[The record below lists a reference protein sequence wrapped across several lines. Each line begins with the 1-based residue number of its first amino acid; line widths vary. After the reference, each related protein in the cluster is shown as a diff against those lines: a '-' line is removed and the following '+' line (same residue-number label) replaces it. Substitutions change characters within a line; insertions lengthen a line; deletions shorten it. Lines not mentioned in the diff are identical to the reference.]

1 MTDIS
6 QTSNPRPNAPG
17 RPKDPEKRAAI
28 LAAAQNL
35 FPSKG
40 YDAVSMDAIAQAA
53 GVSKLT
59 LYSHFKDKDALFGA
73 AVEEFCEHQL
83 PHQAFELH
91 PELSL
96 HEALMLIAKGFIE
109 LTMDEC
115 AIQLF
120 RIMAAQAG
128 QNTRLAEIFFEVG
141 PRRTL
146 KDMEMFLCQRCE
158 AGDLS
163 IEQPG
168 KAAEHFFVMLKGV
181 RHMRAMVGVAP
192 LPDANE
198 RLAHAEEVVSVFIR
212 AYGKRKPD
220 TGLTVAKAE

>member
-1 MTDIS
+1 
-6 QTSNPRPNAPG
+6 
-17 RPKDPEKRAAI
+17 
-28 LAAAQNL
+28 L

-59 LYSHFKDKDALFGA
+59 LYSHFTDKDTLFGA

-96 HEALMLIAKGFIE
+96 HEALMLIAKGFLE

-120 RIMAAQAG
+120 RVMAAQAG
-128 QNTRLAEIFFEVG
+128 QNTKLAEIFFKVG

-146 KDMEMFLCQRCE
+146 KDMEMFLSQRCE
-158 AGDLS
+158 SGDLD
-163 IEQPG
+163 IPVPG

-181 RHMRAMVGVAP
+181 RHMRTLVGVAP
-192 LPDANE
+192 LPDASE
-198 RLAHAEEVVSVFIR
+198 RLAHAEEVVDVFIR
-212 AYGKRKPD
+212 AYGRRNPEG
-220 TGLTVAKAE
+220 T

>member
-1 MTDIS
+1 MNLIS
-6 QTSNPRPNAPG
+6 RPNAPG
-17 RPKDPEKRAAI
+17 RPKDLEKRAAI
-28 LAAAQNL
+28 LEAAKNL
-35 FPSKG
+35 FPAKG

-59 LYSHFKDKDALFGA
+59 LYSHFTDKDTLFGA

-96 HEALMLIAKGFIE
+96 REALLLIAKGFLD

-120 RIMAAQAG
+120 RIMAAQAA
-128 QNTRLAEIFFEVG
+128 QNTKLAEIFFAVG

-146 KDMEMFLCQRCE
+146 KDMEMFLSQRCE
-158 AGDLS
+158 TGDLDIPNPS
-163 IEQPG
+163 
-168 KAAEHFFVMLKGV
+168 KAAEHFFVLLKGV
-181 RHMRAMVGVAP
+181 RHMRVMVGVAP
-192 LPDANE
+192 LPSAEE
-198 RLAHAEEVVSVFIR
+198 RRLHAEEVVTVFIR
-212 AYGKRKPD
+212 AYGRRNPD
-220 TGLTVAKAE
+220 GTLCIH

>member
-1 MTDIS
+1 MNLAS
-6 QTSNPRPNAPG
+6 RPNAPG

-28 LAAAQNL
+28 LEAAKTL

-59 LYSHFKDKDALFGA
+59 LYSHFTDKETLFGA
-73 AVEEFCEHQL
+73 AVAEFCEEQL

-96 HEALMLIAKGFIE
+96 REALMLIAKGFID
-109 LTMDEC
+109 LTMDER

-120 RIMAAQAG
+120 RIMAAQG
-128 QNTRLAEIFFEVG
+128 GDNTRLAEIFFMAG

-146 KDMEMFLCQRCE
+146 KDMEMFLSQRHE
-158 AGDLS
+158 SGDLDIS
-163 IEQPG
+163 NPC

-181 RHMRAMVGVAP
+181 RHMRVMVGVAS
-192 LPDANE
+192 LPDAPE
-198 RLAHAEEVVSVFIR
+198 RLAHAEEVVNVFIR
-212 AYGKRKPD
+212 AYAKREGDPVLK
-220 TGLTVAKAE
+220 LNKAR

>member
-1 MTDIS
+1 MNLIS
-6 QTSNPRPNAPG
+6 RPNAPG
-17 RPKDPEKRAAI
+17 RPKDLEKRAAI
-28 LAAAQNL
+28 LEAAKNL
-35 FPSKG
+35 FPAKG

-59 LYSHFKDKDALFGA
+59 LYSHFTDKDTLFGA

-96 HEALMLIAKGFIE
+96 REALLLIAKGFLD

-120 RIMAAQAG
+120 RIMAAQAA
-128 QNTRLAEIFFEVG
+128 QNTKLAEIFFAVG

-146 KDMEMFLCQRCE
+146 KDMEMFLSQRCE
-158 AGDLS
+158 SGDLDIPNPS
-163 IEQPG
+163 
-168 KAAEHFFVMLKGV
+168 KAAEHFFVLLKGV
-181 RHMRAMVGVAP
+181 RHMRVMVGVAP
-192 LPDANE
+192 LPSAEE
-198 RLAHAEEVVSVFIR
+198 RRLHAEEVVTVFIR
-212 AYGKRKPD
+212 AYGRRNPD
-220 TGLTVAKAE
+220 GTLCIH

>member
-1 MTDIS
+1 MNLVS
-6 QTSNPRPNAPG
+6 RPHNAPG

-28 LAAAQNL
+28 LAAAQSL

-59 LYSHFKDKDALFGA
+59 LYSHFTDKDTLFGA

-91 PELSL
+91 PELHPELSL
-96 HEALMLIAKGFIE
+96 REALMLIAKGFLE

-120 RIMAAQAG
+120 RVMAAQAG
-128 QNTRLAEIFFEVG
+128 QNTRLAEIFFKVG

-146 KDMEMFLCQRCE
+146 KDMEMFLSQRCE
-158 AGDLS
+158 SGDLD
-163 IEQPG
+163 IPVPG

-181 RHMRAMVGVAP
+181 RHMRTLVGVAP
-192 LPDANE
+192 LPDASE
-198 RLAHAEEVVSVFIR
+198 RLAHAEEVVDVFIR
-212 AYGKRKPD
+212 AYGRRNPEG
-220 TGLTVAKAE
+220 T

>member
-1 MTDIS
+1 MNLVS
-6 QTSNPRPNAPG
+6 RPNAPG
-17 RPKDPEKRAAI
+17 RPKDLEKRAAI
-28 LAAAQNL
+28 LAAAQSL

-59 LYSHFKDKDALFGA
+59 LYSHFTDKDTLFGA

-96 HEALMLIAKGFIE
+96 REALLHIAKGFLE

-120 RIMAAQAG
+120 RIMAAQAA
-128 QNTRLAEIFFEVG
+128 QNTKLAEIFFHVG

-146 KDMEMFLCQRCE
+146 KDMEMFLSQRCE
-158 AGDLS
+158 SGDLDIPIPS
-163 IEQPG
+163 

-181 RHMRAMVGVAP
+181 RHMRALVGVAP
-192 LPDANE
+192 LPDAEE
-198 RLAHAEEVVSVFIR
+198 RLTHADEVVNVFIR
-212 AYGKRKPD
+212 AYGKRD
-220 TGLTVAKAE
+220 RDIGLMSKKASS

>member
-1 MTDIS
+1 MNL
-6 QTSNPRPNAPG
+6 TSRPNAPG

-28 LAAAQNL
+28 LEAAQSL

-59 LYSHFKDKDALFGA
+59 LYSHFTDKDTLFGA

-91 PELSL
+91 PELSVR
-96 HEALMLIAKGFIE
+96 EALMHIAKGFLE

-128 QNTRLAEIFFEVG
+128 QNTKLAEIFFTVG

-146 KDMEMFLCQRCE
+146 KDMEMFLSQRCNS
-158 AGDLS
+158 GDLDIPVPS
-163 IEQPG
+163 

-181 RHMRAMVGVAP
+181 RHMRTLVGVAP
-192 LPDANE
+192 LPDAKE
-198 RLAHAEEVVSVFIR
+198 RLAHAEEVVSVFLL
-212 AYGKRKPD
+212 AYGKRNQD
-220 TGLTVAKAE
+220 GTLCI

>member
-1 MTDIS
+1 
-6 QTSNPRPNAPG
+6 
-17 RPKDPEKRAAI
+17 
-28 LAAAQNL
+28 
-35 FPSKG
+35 
-40 YDAVSMDAIAQAA
+40 
-53 GVSKLT
+53 
-59 LYSHFKDKDALFGA
+59 
-73 AVEEFCEHQL
+73 
-83 PHQAFELH
+83 
-91 PELSL
+91 
-96 HEALMLIAKGFIE
+96 MLIAKGFIE

-146 KDMEMFLCQRCE
+146 RDMEMFLSQRCE

-163 IEQPG
+163 IDRPN

-198 RLAHAEEVVSVFIR
+198 RQAHAEEVVNVFIR
-212 AYGKRKPD
+212 AYGKRNPD
-220 TGLTVAKAE
+220 IGLTASKAES

>member
-1 MTDIS
+1 MNLIS
-6 QTSNPRPNAPG
+6 RPNAPG
-17 RPKDPEKRAAI
+17 RPKDLEKRAAI
-28 LAAAQNL
+28 LEAAKTL
-35 FPSKG
+35 FPAKG

-59 LYSHFKDKDALFGA
+59 LYSHFTDKDTLFGA
-73 AVEEFCEHQL
+73 AVAEFCEHQL

-96 HEALMLIAKGFIE
+96 REALLLIAKGFLE

-120 RIMAAQAG
+120 RIMGAQAG
-128 QNTRLAEIFFEVG
+128 QNTKLAEIFFAVG

-146 KDMEMFLCQRCE
+146 KDMEMFLSQRCE
-158 AGDLS
+158 TGDLDIPNPS
-163 IEQPG
+163 

-181 RHMRAMVGVAP
+181 RHMRVMVGVAP
-192 LPDANE
+192 LPTAEE
-198 RLAHAEEVVSVFIR
+198 RLAHAEEVVNVFIR
-212 AYGKRKPD
+212 AYAKRDHDANSMAKKP
-220 TGLTVAKAE
+220 

>member
-1 MTDIS
+1 MNLVS
-6 QTSNPRPNAPG
+6 RPHNAPG

-28 LAAAQNL
+28 LAAAQSL

-59 LYSHFKDKDALFGA
+59 LYSHFTDKDTLFGA

-91 PELSL
+91 PELHPELSL
-96 HEALMLIAKGFIE
+96 REALVLIAKGFLE

-120 RIMAAQAG
+120 RVMAAQAG
-128 QNTRLAEIFFEVG
+128 QNTRLAEIFFKVG

-146 KDMEMFLCQRCE
+146 KDMEMFLSQRCE
-158 AGDLS
+158 SGDLD
-163 IEQPG
+163 IPVPG

-181 RHMRAMVGVAP
+181 RHMRTLVGVAP
-192 LPDANE
+192 LPDASE
-198 RLAHAEEVVSVFIR
+198 RLAHAEEVVDVFIR
-212 AYGKRKPD
+212 AYGRRNPEG
-220 TGLTVAKAE
+220 T

>member
-1 MTDIS
+1 MNLI
-6 QTSNPRPNAPG
+6 PRTNALG
-17 RPKDPEKRAAI
+17 RPKDLEKRAAI
-28 LAAAQNL
+28 LAAAQAL
-35 FPSKG
+35 FPAKG

-59 LYSHFKDKDALFGA
+59 LYSHFTDKDTLFGA

-96 HEALMLIAKGFIE
+96 RESLLHIAKGFLV
-109 LTMDEC
+109 LTMDDC

-120 RIMAAQAG
+120 RIMAAQAA
-128 QNTRLAEIFFEVG
+128 QNTKLAEIFFHAG

-146 KDMEMFLCQRCE
+146 KDMEMFLSQRCE
-158 AGDLS
+158 SGNLDIPNPS
-163 IEQPG
+163 

-181 RHMRAMVGVAP
+181 RHMRVLMGVAP
-192 LPDANE
+192 LPDADE
-198 RLAHAEEVVSVFIR
+198 RLAHAEEVVNVFIR
-212 AYGKRKPD
+212 AYGRRNED
-220 TGLTVAKAE
+220 GTSCIY

>member
-1 MTDIS
+1 MS
-6 QTSNPRPNAPG
+6 LVSRPNAPG
-17 RPKDPEKRAAI
+17 RPKDLEKRAAI
-28 LAAAQNL
+28 LAAAQSL

-59 LYSHFKDKDALFGA
+59 LYSHFTDKDTLFGA

-96 HEALMLIAKGFIE
+96 QEALLHIAKGFLD

-128 QNTRLAEIFFEVG
+128 QNTKLAEIFFSVG

-146 KDMEMFLCQRCE
+146 KDMEMFLTQRRDS
-158 AGDLS
+158 GDLD
-163 IEQPG
+163 IENPG
-168 KAAEHFFVMLKGV
+168 KAAEHFFVLLKGV
-181 RHMRAMVGVAP
+181 RHMRCLVGVAP
-192 LPDANE
+192 LPDASE
-198 RLAHAEEVVSVFIR
+198 RLAHAEEVVNVFVR
-212 AYGKRKPD
+212 AYGKRNQ
-220 TGLTVAKAE
+220 GGALCI

>member
-1 MTDIS
+1 MNLVS
-6 QTSNPRPNAPG
+6 RPNAPG

-28 LAAAQNL
+28 LAAAQTL

-59 LYSHFKDKDALFGA
+59 LYSHFTDKDTLFGA

-96 HEALMLIAKGFIE
+96 YEALLHIAKGFLE

-120 RIMAAQAG
+120 RIMAAQAA
-128 QNTRLAEIFFEVG
+128 QNTKLAEIFFQVG

-146 KDMEMFLCQRCE
+146 KDMEMFLNQRCE
-158 AGDLS
+158 SGDLD
-163 IEQPG
+163 IPNPG

-181 RHMRAMVGVAP
+181 RHMRALVGVAP
-192 LPDANE
+192 LPDPEE
-198 RLAHAEEVVSVFIR
+198 RRAHAEEVVSV
-212 AYGKRKPD
+212 
-220 TGLTVAKAE
+220 LLV

>member
-1 MTDIS
+1 MNLVS
-6 QTSNPRPNAPG
+6 RPNAPG
-17 RPKDPEKRAAI
+17 RPKDLEKRAAI
-28 LAAAQNL
+28 LAAAQAL
-35 FPSKG
+35 FPTKG

-59 LYSHFKDKDALFGA
+59 LYSHFTDKDTLFGA

-96 HEALMLIAKGFIE
+96 REALLHIAKGFLV

-120 RIMAAQAG
+120 RIMAAQAA
-128 QNTRLAEIFFEVG
+128 QNTKLAEIFFQAG

-146 KDMEMFLCQRCE
+146 KDMEMFLSQRCE
-158 AGDLS
+158 SGDLDIPNPS
-163 IEQPG
+163 

-181 RHMRAMVGVAP
+181 RHMRALVGVAA
-192 LPDANE
+192 LPDAEE
-198 RLAHAEEVVSVFIR
+198 RLAHAEEVVNVFIR
-212 AYGKRKPD
+212 AYARRNQDD
-220 TGLTVAKAE
+220 TLCI

>member
-1 MTDIS
+1 MNLAS
-6 QTSNPRPNAPG
+6 RPHNALG

-28 LAAAQNL
+28 LAAAQSL
-35 FPSKG
+35 FPLKG
-40 YDAVSMDAIAQAA
+40 YDGVSMDAIAQAA

-59 LYSHFKDKDALFGA
+59 LYSHFTDKDTLFGA

-91 PELSL
+91 PELSVR
-96 HEALMLIAKGFIE
+96 EALMHIAKGFLE

-120 RIMAAQAG
+120 RVMAAQAS
-128 QNTRLAEIFFEVG
+128 QNTKLAEIFFKVG

-146 KDMEMFLCQRCE
+146 KDMEMFLSQRCE
-158 AGDLS
+158 SGDLD
-163 IEQPG
+163 IPVPG

-181 RHMRAMVGVAP
+181 RHMRTLVGVAP
-192 LPDANE
+192 LPDDNE
-198 RLAHAEEVVSVFIR
+198 RLAHAEEVVDVFIR
-212 AYGKRKPD
+212 AYGRRNQD
-220 TGLTVAKAE
+220 GALCIY

>member
-1 MTDIS
+1 MNLVS
-6 QTSNPRPNAPG
+6 RPNAPG

-28 LAAAQNL
+28 LAAAQSL

-59 LYSHFKDKDALFGA
+59 LYSHFTDKDTLFGA

-91 PELSL
+91 PELSIR
-96 HEALMLIAKGFIE
+96 EALLHIAKGFLE

-120 RIMAAQAG
+120 RIMAAQAA
-128 QNTRLAEIFFEVG
+128 QNTKLAEIFFQVG

-146 KDMEMFLCQRCE
+146 KDMEMFLSQRCE
-158 AGDLS
+158 SGDLEIPVPS
-163 IEQPG
+163 

-181 RHMRAMVGVAP
+181 RHMRALVGVSP
-192 LPDANE
+192 LPDPEE
-198 RLAHAEEVVSVFIR
+198 RLAHAEEVVNVFIR
-212 AYGKRKPD
+212 AYGKGGRD
-220 TGLTVAKAE
+220 IGLISNKAPY

>member
-1 MTDIS
+1 M
-6 QTSNPRPNAPG
+6 NLVPRPNAPG
-17 RPKDPEKRAAI
+17 RPKDLEKRAAI
-28 LAAAQNL
+28 LAAAQTL

-73 AVEEFCEHQL
+73 AVAEFCEHQL

-96 HEALMLIAKGFIE
+96 REALLLIAKGFLE

-120 RIMAAQAG
+120 RIMGAQAG
-128 QNTRLAEIFFEVG
+128 QNTKLAEIFFAVG

-146 KDMEMFLCQRCE
+146 KDMEMFLTQRCE
-158 AGDLS
+158 SGDLDIPNPS
-163 IEQPG
+163 

-181 RHMRAMVGVAP
+181 RHMRVMVGVAQ
-192 LPDANE
+192 LPTPEE
-198 RLAHAEEVVSVFIR
+198 RLAHADEVVTVFIR
-212 AYGKRKPD
+212 AYGKHKHD
-220 TGLTVAKAE
+220 IHSAKAANP

>member
-1 MTDIS
+1 MNLVS
-6 QTSNPRPNAPG
+6 RPNAPG

-28 LAAAQNL
+28 LAAAQAL

-59 LYSHFKDKDALFGA
+59 LYSHFTDKDTLFGA

-96 HEALMLIAKGFIE
+96 HEALLHIAKGFLE

-120 RIMAAQAG
+120 RIMAAQAA
-128 QNTRLAEIFFEVG
+128 QNTKLAEIFFYVG

-146 KDMEMFLCQRCE
+146 KDMEMFLSQRCE
-158 AGDLS
+158 SGDLDIPNPS
-163 IEQPG
+163 

-181 RHMRAMVGVAP
+181 RHMRALVGVAP
-192 LPDANE
+192 LPDAEE

-212 AYGKRKPD
+212 AYGRRNLD
-220 TGLTVAKAE
+220 GTLCIY

>member
-1 MTDIS
+1 M
-6 QTSNPRPNAPG
+6 NLVNRPNAPG
-17 RPKDPEKRAAI
+17 RPKDLEKRAAI
-28 LAAAQNL
+28 LEAAKTL

-59 LYSHFKDKDALFGA
+59 LYSHFTDKDTLFGA

-83 PHQAFELH
+83 PHQTFELH

-96 HEALMLIAKGFIE
+96 RDALLVIAKGFLE

-120 RIMAAQAG
+120 RIMGTQAG
-128 QNTRLAEIFFEVG
+128 QNTKLAEIFFAVG

-146 KDMEMFLCQRCE
+146 KDMEMFLVQRCE
-158 AGDLS
+158 SGDLDIPNPS
-163 IEQPG
+163 
-168 KAAEHFFVMLKGV
+168 KAAEHFFVLLKGV
-181 RHMRAMVGVAP
+181 RHMRVMVGVAT
-192 LPDANE
+192 LPTAEE
-198 RLAHAEEVVSVFIR
+198 RLAHADEVVNVFIR
-212 AYGKRKPD
+212 AYGNRRND
-220 TGLTVAKAE
+220 ANFMGSGAI

>member
-1 MTDIS
+1 MNLVS
-6 QTSNPRPNAPG
+6 RPNAPG

-28 LAAAQNL
+28 LEAAKTL

-59 LYSHFKDKDALFGA
+59 LYSHFTDKDTLFGA
-73 AVEEFCEHQL
+73 AVEEFCEQQL

-96 HEALMLIAKGFIE
+96 REALMLIAKGFID

-128 QNTRLAEIFFEVG
+128 QNTKLAEIFFAVG

-146 KDMEMFLCQRCE
+146 KDMEMFLSQRHDC
-158 AGDLS
+158 GDLDIS
-163 IEQPG
+163 NPG

-181 RHMRAMVGVAP
+181 RHMRVMVGVAA

-212 AYGKRKPD
+212 AYTKHGHDLSSVPNK
-220 TGLTVAKAE
+220 AK

>member
-1 MTDIS
+1 MTQVS
-6 QTSNPRPNAPG
+6 RPNAPG
-17 RPKDPEKRAAI
+17 RPKDLEKRAAI
-28 LAAAQNL
+28 LEAAKTL
-35 FPSKG
+35 FPAKG

-59 LYSHFKDKDALFGA
+59 LYSHFTDKDTLFGA

-96 HEALMLIAKGFIE
+96 REALLLIAKGFLE

-120 RIMAAQAG
+120 RIMGAQAG
-128 QNTRLAEIFFEVG
+128 QNTKLAEIFFSVG

-146 KDMEMFLCQRCE
+146 KDMEMFLSQRCDS
-158 AGDLS
+158 GDLDIPNPS
-163 IEQPG
+163 

-181 RHMRAMVGVAP
+181 RHMRVMVGVAP
-192 LPDANE
+192 LPTTEE
-198 RLAHAEEVVSVFIR
+198 RLAHAEEVVTVFIR
-212 AYGKRKPD
+212 AYAKRERD
-220 TGLTVAKAE
+220 HHANRAESE